1 MMKCGDVFLVPI
13 QIVCY
18 HKHGIKIWKVTTGWH
33 MDKFRVIM
41 KQSQGKS
48 DGGKRAMLQNV
59 FLLSS
64 KIVSCLLIGGPVLDP
79 SSIHVQM
86 PLMPYNHWDNFKI
99 FICLLIIYSDILN
112 WSWSLR
118 MKGLITYYRY
128 KEILPWFTNFQ
139 QACVLN
145 VVFWQWWIPTF
156 M

>member
-33 MDKFRVIM
+33 MDKFCVIM
-41 KQSQGKS
+41 KQSQSKS
-48 DGGKRAMLQNV
+48 DGGKRLCYK
-59 FLLSS
+59 L
-64 KIVSCLLIGGPVLDP
+64 KILSCLLIAGHVLDP
-79 SSIHVQM
+79 SSIHIQM
-86 PLMPYNHWDNFKI
+86 PPMPYNHWDNFKI

-112 WSWSLR
+112 WPWSLR

-145 VVFWQWWIPTF
+145 VVFWQWRIPTF